1 MSGTTKKGQT
11 IKATSSAAA
20 ISNGNTYSPIS
31 SYASTDF
38 DDKED
43 SASDTRED
51 SILTRLKDTLDLLSG
66 QLSELQK
73 SRNALEQKFS
83 LSETEIGFMKCK
95 YNHLLEEHYNFKKDV
110 RSLLGMESPP
120 SNLHADPLSTG
131 SGLDINHSFRAVIEQ
146 ISNPLD
152 PLLNHNF
159 QHFMVQYAKWKN
171 YKGRGGSLSLYGY
184 VHKSPAVFAV
194 FLRMAKSFDS
204 SFEFNQITNDD
215 SFLRQLMASVFFAT
229 GFDITAFASLIK
241 SKKMTTF
248 SIQNVAQYAFDISSI
263 IDLLIDQLEDLLTP
277 DLWEVVC
284 NFAHPP
290 AFQKFSS
297 RRCPSNRNKF
307 QIHSIPY

>member
-1 MSGTTKKGQT
+1 
-11 IKATSSAAA
+11 
-20 ISNGNTYSPIS
+20 
-31 SYASTDF
+31 
-38 DDKED
+38 
-43 SASDTRED
+43 
-51 SILTRLKDTLDLLSG
+51 
-66 QLSELQK
+66 
-73 SRNALEQKFS
+73 
-83 LSETEIGFMKCK
+83 
-95 YNHLLEEHYNFKKDV
+95 
-110 RSLLGMESPP
+110 
-120 SNLHADPLSTG
+120 
-131 SGLDINHSFRAVIEQ
+131 
-146 ISNPLD
+146 
-152 PLLNHNF
+152 
-159 QHFMVQYAKWKN
+159 MVQYAKWKK

-277 DLWEVVC
+277 DLWEVIC

-290 AFQKFSS
+290 AFQKFLS

-307 QIHSIPY
+307 LSTLDSSARLFEQQHFIQIADHSDTIPNGNRRQFSELRQSEDSQSYRRQDSQNRSKQINFVGKEERQVKTAVCSKCFTPGHTASGCLLEFCASCLGKGEPFMHSDIQCPFAPKFSAFHQSDSDTDYDF

>member
-1 MSGTTKKGQT
+1 METL
-11 IKATSSAAA
+11 IPPSAA
-20 ISNGNTYSPIS
+20 THQR
-31 SYASTDF
+31 TLTV
-38 DDKED
+38 KK
-43 SASDTRED
+43 TQT
-51 SILTRLKDTLDLLSG
+51 ILTRLKDTLDLLSG
-66 QLSELQK
+66 QLSELQT
-73 SRNALEQKFS
+73 SHNALEQKFS
-83 LSETEIGFMKCK
+83 LSETEIGSIKCK

-215 SFLRQLMASVFFAT
+215 SFLRQLKASVF
-229 GFDITAFASLIK
+229 LRL
-241 SKKMTTF
+241 
-248 SIQNVAQYAFDISSI
+248 V
-263 IDLLIDQLEDLLTP
+263 LT
-277 DLWEVVC
+277 
-284 NFAHPP
+284 
-290 AFQKFSS
+290 
-297 RRCPSNRNKF
+297 
-307 QIHSIPY
+307 